1 MLISVYICTRKTFFS
16 SRYKLSEIDIF
27 LVIPHFFLL
36 PLSFLLHSF
45 FIFWKKQMDKTLI
58 DYDKNLEELERQRE
72 KLEIVMQMM
81 GQEWEER

>member
-1 MLISVYICTRKTFFS
+1 
-16 SRYKLSEIDIF
+16 
-27 LVIPHFFLL
+27 
-36 PLSFLLHSF
+36 
-45 FIFWKKQMDKTLI
+45 MDKTLI